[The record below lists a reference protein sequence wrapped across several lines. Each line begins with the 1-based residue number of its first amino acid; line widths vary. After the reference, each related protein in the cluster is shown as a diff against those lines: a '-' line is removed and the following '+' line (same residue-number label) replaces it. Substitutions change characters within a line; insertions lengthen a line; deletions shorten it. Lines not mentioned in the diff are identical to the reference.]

1 MSQTPITDR
10 HEFNESCNFDVDWP
24 AEMRALELAANG
36 MRDALE
42 GYRGVCGNTAYQV
55 SRDSA
60 RELYDQSGVAL
71 DAFTQLIA
79 TLTKQPAEPS
89 K

>member
-1 MSQTPITDR
+1 MSDLQSKTPITDR

-36 MRDALE
+36 LADELKWRMDQLDVACGGDPCKSEAL
-42 GYRGVCGNTAYQV
+42 A
-55 SRDSA
+55 
-60 RELYDQSGVAL
+60 
-71 DAFTQLIA
+71 AFA